1 MRKELFTEA
10 VIVGLSTVVAGNV
23 LRRAGLD
30 ANSNLFWFSLGVITH
45 VGWEAVGG
53 NRWYVESRDAS
64 SMPKGLM
71 AR

>member
-1 MRKELFTEA
+1 MRDELFTEA
-10 VIVGLSTVVAGNV
+10 IIIGLSTVVAGNV
-23 LRRAGLD
+23 LRRAGLN

-53 NRWYVESRDAS
+53 NRWYVESRDAT
-64 SMPKGLM
+64 SMPEGLM

>member
-1 MRKELFTEA
+1 VRKELFTEA
-10 VIVGLSTVVAGNV
+10 VIVGLSTVVAGKV
-23 LRRAGLD
+23 LRHAGLD
-30 ANSNLFWFSLGVITH
+30 TSSNLFWFSLGVATH